1 MKNRIV
7 MLVLSVALV
16 ASLFIIACAPEEAA
30 PPLEEAA
37 PPAEDEEEEEAPPAA
52 PETETIEWTCQAV
65 YPAGFSLYNH
75 AATIVDRINAA
86 SGGRLH
92 IELLPSGAIVPAYEV
107 IDGISSGALD
117 SGIATSCTGFGKFA
131 SIMFFDKYPA
141 GPSAW
146 EEYVWLYKGGGME
159 LYQELLDQNNINIH
173 AVGPIGAISAE
184 SFGWFPEVITS
195 LDDFKGLKFR
205 TQGIWGDVLNELGCS
220 VVAIPMGEVYE
231 AAQRGVIDAFEMA
244 TPAVDWSAGFH
255 ELRPVLMQPGI
266 HAPDSLMDF
275 SVNKDCWNELPDD
288 LKQLVEIG
296 CQAGAVYMLAS
307 ADYEDIEG
315 FENIKD
321 YGVEVAYLPEEV
333 QLEIV
338 RISNEMWDR
347 MAEEDPFFAKV
358 LESQR
363 DFLESYRGM
372 MELKQPDPTLMEWPQ
387 K

>member
-7 MLVLSVALV
+7 MLVLSVALI

-30 PPLEEAA
+30 PPLEEEA
-37 PPAEDEEEEEAPPAA
+37 PSAEEEEEAPPAV
-52 PETETIEWTCQAV
+52 PEAETIEWTCQAV
-65 YPAGFSLYNH
+65 YPAGYTLYNH
-75 AATIVDRINAA
+75 ATTIVDRINAA
-86 SGGRLH
+86 SGGRLR
-92 IELLPSGAIVPAYEV
+92 IELLPAGAIVPAYEV
-107 IDGISSGALD
+107 IDAISSGALD

-146 EEYVWLYKGGGME
+146 EEYVWLYKAGGME

-220 VVAIPMGEVYE
+220 VVSTPMGEVYE

>member
-1 MKNRIV
+1 MRNKIL
-7 MLVLSVALV
+7 MLVLC
-16 ASLFIIACAPEEAA
+16 IAVIAGLAIVGCAPEEAA
-30 PPLEEAA
+30 APEEGAA
-37 PPAEDEEEEEAPPAA
+37 PPQEEEEEASPAV
-52 PETETIEWTCQAV
+52 PEAETIEWTCQAV

-75 AATIVDRINAA
+75 ATTIVDRINAA
-86 SGGRLH
+86 SGGRLR
-92 IELLPSGAIVPAYEV
+92 IELLPAGAIVPAYEV
-107 IDGISSGALD
+107 IDAISSGALD

-146 EEYVWLYKGGGME
+146 EEYVWLYKAGGME
-159 LYQELLDQNNINIH
+159 LYQELLDQNSINIH
-173 AVGPIGAISAE
+173 VVGPIGAISAE

-220 VVAIPMGEVYE
+220 VVSTPMGEVYE
-231 AAQRGVIDAFEMA
+231 AAQRNLVDAFEMA

-275 SVNKDCWNELPDD
+275 SVNKDRWNELPDD

-315 FENIKD
+315 FKNIKG
-321 YGVEVAYLPEEV
+321 YGIEVAYLPEEV

-338 RISNEMWDR
+338 RISNEIWDR

-358 LESQR
+358 LKSQR
-363 DFLESYRGM
+363 DFLKSYREM
-372 MELKQPDPTLMEWPQ
+372 MELKQPDPALMEWPQ